1 MEQELPNDRILF
13 KATAAERYIDFQLI
27 SRARRDYRHVYVPR
41 TYIAQT
47 RRDDLVIVDMIDTLV
62 ILINSKNIH
71 ALNIAIYWPDK
82 DGRPM
87 SDTGESVY
95 VPYDA
100 FMDFYWESRQPCG
113 PAVWRSLDMDYFMQP
128 KFVFEDKGKLHQCL
142 VNEIVRKKLIRYLR
156 DNFYGGVG
164 DSNREIHFCAHPK
177 PYSFTI
183 KKVSSFSTHV
193 QEMVLRG
200 QNDLSTARYWVTQ
213 VDPEIWIP
221 GTDGK
226 RLLSI
231 RNDRSIKSWEM

>member
-1 MEQELPNDRILF
+1 MEQEFLNNRIML

-27 SRARRDYRHVYVPR
+27 SRARRDYRHVYVPC
-41 TYIAQT
+41 TYIAQM
-47 RRDDLVIVDMIDTLV
+47 RRDDMVIVDMIDTLV

-71 ALNIAIYWPDK
+71 TLNIAIYWPDK

-87 SDTGESVY
+87 SDNGEYVH

-100 FMDFYWESRQPCG
+100 FMDFYWASRQPG
-113 PAVWRSLDMDYFMQP
+113 SPAVWRSLDMDYFKQP

-142 VNEIVRKKLIRYLR
+142 ENEIVRKKLIRHLR
-156 DNFYGGVG
+156 DNFYGGIG
-164 DSNREIHFCAHPK
+164 DSEREIHFCAHPK

-183 KKVSSFSTHV
+183 KRVSNFTTYV

-200 QNDLSTARYWVTQ
+200 QHDLSSARYWITRVS
-213 VDPEIWIP
+213 PEIKIP
-221 GTDGK
+221 GTAGA
-226 RLLSI
+226 RLQAI